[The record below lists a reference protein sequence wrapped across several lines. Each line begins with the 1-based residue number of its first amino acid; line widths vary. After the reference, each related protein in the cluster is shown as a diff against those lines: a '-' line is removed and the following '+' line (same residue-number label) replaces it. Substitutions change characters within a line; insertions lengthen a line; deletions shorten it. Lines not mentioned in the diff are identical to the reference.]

1 MMIDTTYSSNKIM
14 QARKYADIVDQLER
28 KAAEAQ
34 KLAAEY
40 ADGEEYG
47 DSQWQDG
54 RAQGIRDALAL
65 VYTLDPDRERY
76 PDTKDRLSW
85 EQRYQTFS
93 PD

>member
-1 MMIDTTYSSNKIM
+1 MIDTTYSSNKIM
-14 QARKYADIVDQLER
+14 QARNYAYVVDQLER

-47 DSQWQDG
+47 ESQWQDG

-65 VYTLDPDRERY
+65 VYTLDPDSASY
-76 PDTKDRLSW
+76 QDTRDR
-85 EQRYQTFS
+85 FG
-93 PD
+93 PG

>member
-1 MMIDTTYSSNKIM
+1 MKNTQY
-14 QARKYADIVDQLER
+14 KYVVDYLER
-28 KAAEAQ
+28 KAREAQ
-34 KLAAEY
+34 MMSAEY
-40 ADGEEYG
+40 AEGEEY
-47 DSQWQDG
+47 SESHWQDG
-54 RAQGIRDALAL
+54 RSQGIREALAM

>member
-1 MMIDTTYSSNKIM
+1 MKDTTYSSNKIM
-14 QARKYADIVDQLER
+14 RARKYAHTVDQLER

-40 ADGEEYG
+40 ANGEEYG
-47 DSQWQDG
+47 ESKWQDG
-54 RAQGIRDALAL
+54 RAQGIREALAL
-65 VYTLDPDRERY
+65 VYTLDPDRERD
-76 PDTKDRLSW
+76 PDTKNDLSW